1 MVDKRPRGP
10 QSPKQPGRK
19 RRKIG
24 PAPEATTIL
33 RLKIQRLRGDDF
45 FISISKRDMIT
56 QLKQQVLRVLRSTT
70 GPDVRV
76 EITNIRLIYK
86 GKVLADEKSIE
97 FYSMQNEDTIQLV
110 PFRRSRSVS
119 QSGRESRR
127 ERRTSRQWTPV
138 PNEVSTNYD
147 PITMV
152 AFTSSFTQELPWD
165 GDGPAERMPSGR
177 SRPANRET
185 RRRRPRSSTGRRPRP
200 VTSSS
205 LLRFKDMLQRTHLR
219 VHLAEQQRRRGR
231 RQNTQRALL
240 AQLQIL
246 IRRSLSLRDDLL
258 AEFQSIANN
267 DELPRQ
273 AFQATAENG
282 VFSIVPRQERTP
294 ERRRSARLPS
304 SDDQRIDSPTE
315 EKKTEHLPSR
325 SNTITTNNQSNGQ
338 SSAFT
343 MRRIN
348 EYNIL
353 VNQSIS
359 QSNIGDRQNSISP
372 LIHRV
377 LHLSRADSP
386 ATPEPQRN
394 DPLQSFISSI
404 LIDSSDPNNSQ
415 PFVINNGQGAVNT
428 SVEQDG
434 LSSDQPQ
441 PQVTTS
447 SVHASAAAP
456 TIANEN
462 SGQTL
467 EQTTTTGSRLRNM
480 FNQFLNRFIN

>member
-1 MVDKRPRGP
+1 MVDKRPLGP
-10 QSPKQPGRK
+10 QSPEQPGRK

-33 RLKIQRLRGDDF
+33 RLKIQRLRGEDF

-70 GPDVRV
+70 GPDLRV

-110 PFRRSRSVS
+110 PFRRSRSIS
-119 QSGRESRR
+119 RSGTEPYR
-127 ERRTSRQWTPV
+127 ERRTSGQWTSV
-138 PNEVSTNYD
+138 PNEVSTNID

-152 AFTSSFTQELPWD
+152 TFSTSFTQELPWE
-165 GDGPAERMPSGR
+165 GDGPAAHMPDEL
-177 SRPANRET
+177 SRPANRQMG
-185 RRRRPRSSTGRRPRP
+185 RRRAGSSTERRLRP

-219 VHLAEQQRRRGR
+219 VHLAEQQRRRGG

-258 AEFQSIANN
+258 AEFQSFSDN

-282 VFSIVPRQERTP
+282 VFSIVSREERTP

-304 SDDQRIDSPTE
+304 SDDQKIHSPTE
-315 EKKTEHLPSR
+315 EKKTEHPPSR
-325 SNTITTNNQSNGQ
+325 SITTTTHLHSNDQSPTF
-338 SSAFT
+338 AI
-343 MRRIN
+343 RRIN
-348 EYNIL
+348 EFDIL
-353 VNQSIS
+353 VNHSTS
-359 QSNIGDRQNSISP
+359 QSNIRDRQNSASP
-372 LIHRV
+372 RIQHL

-394 DPLQSFISSI
+394 DPLQSFISRI
-404 LIDSSDPNNSQ
+404 LIDSSDPNHSQ
-415 PFVINNGQGAVNT
+415 SFVINNGQGAVNT
-428 SVEQDG
+428 SAEQDG
-434 LSSDQPQ
+434 QSRDQQQ

-447 SVHASAAAP
+447 SVHASSATAASAH
-456 TIANEN
+456 EN
-462 SGQTL
+462 LGQTL
-467 EQTTTTGSRLRNM
+467 EVRTTTGSRLRNM
-480 FNQFLNRFIN
+480 FYQFLNRFIN